1 VSEIAPTSNILSAG
15 FDKASLTEAK
25 NKKDTPEAVAK
36 AATQFEGLLI
46 GQLLQSARGSD
57 GEGWL
62 GTDENEAGS
71 TLAEMS
77 EQALSTALAA
87 KGGLGLA
94 KLVTKGLEQTVE
106 QSTKAEHGG

>member
-1 VSEIAPTSNILSAG
+1 MSEIVSTGSVSSSGLNGGTAIGKKSS
-15 FDKASLTEAK
+15 
-25 NKKDTPEAVAK
+25 KDTPEAVAK
-36 AATQFEGLLI
+36 AASQFEGLLI

-77 EQALSTALAA
+77 EQALSSALAT

-94 KLVTKGLEQTVE
+94 KLVTKGLEKTVE
-106 QSTKAEHGG
+106 QSTRSEHGG

>member
-1 VSEIAPTSNILSAG
+1 MSEIPSTSKVSSSEVNTAALPVKKSG
-15 FDKASLTEAK
+15 
-25 NKKDTPEAVAK
+25 KDTPEAVAK
-36 AATQFEGLLI
+36 AASQFEALLI

-62 GTDENEAGS
+62 GTDQNEAGS

-77 EQALSTALAA
+77 EQALSSALAS

-94 KLVTKGLEQTVE
+94 KLVTKGLEKSVE
-106 QSTKAEHGG
+106 QSTRSEHGG